1 MTARATTEKMRKTS
15 RFPGT
20 ARWLSFVLTLFVI
33 VISLLPLAGCGRA
46 EEERQATIIARAREL
61 LPEAVR
67 IDDLLYV
74 TGVPVKV
81 GDTTESGYADADMEA
96 LAALGYASVAEIK
109 NKMREI
115 WTERYVS
122 GVERSAIFSSVSAEG
137 QMAAYAY
144 VTDVYEKGAY
154 LGVRVRVPRDEVLHM
169 DASVYDTATLAYVS
183 GTKKKAT
190 LSVTVTVT
198 NADGETQQRT
208 REIDM
213 ALSADGVWRL
223 DGGTYNR
230 YRKTPEP

>member
-1 MTARATTEKMRKTS
+1 MRKTS

-20 ARWLSFVLTLFVI
+20 ARWLSLVLVLLLLSV
-33 VISLLPLAGCGRA
+33 SLLSLAACGGA
-46 EEERQATIIARAREL
+46 EEARRAAIIDRAREL
-61 LPEAVR
+61 LPLAEK

-74 TGVPVKV
+74 TGVPVKP
-81 GDTTESGYADADMEA
+81 GDTTETGYADADMEA

-109 NKMREI
+109 AKMREI

-122 GVERSAIFSSVSAEG
+122 GVEKSAIFSSVTAEG

-144 VTDVYEKGAY
+144 VTDVYEKGEF

-169 DASVYDTATLAYVS
+169 DASVYDTATLAYVG

-198 NADGETQQRT
+198 SAAGETQQRT

-213 ALSADGVWRL
+213 ALSSDGVWRL

-230 YRKTPEP
+230 YRKTSKT